1 MHFNSAALAL
11 LALVVPVLCIPTG
24 LLTVESANG
33 RTSGKY
39 IVTLK
44 KGVNKADLFSQA
56 KTFNVTHEWDIING
70 FAGHCDDSTLDYLRA
85 HSDVESIAEDGIL
98 RLYSTALRTNAPWGL
113 QRMCQANP
121 LRETDPNALTYS
133 YLYDSSAGKG
143 VDIYILDTGIYTGHS
158 SFQGRARWGAM
169 FGDYPDTDVLG
180 HGTHCAG
187 IAASANYGV
196 AKAANLI
203 AVKVV
208 GDNGQV
214 YYCFVK
220 LSSTDPLTLAK
231 VKLLTISGMNWVQSQ
246 ASSSHRPSVA
256 SMSFSCSAAVTA
268 VDNAVA
274 SLTSNGVHVVAS
286 AGNQGV
292 LASNFSPARAPSALT
307 VASSDIADNFASS
320 SNYGGAVKLIAP
332 GVDVI
337 STFIGSPT
345 STRSLSGTS
354 MAAAYVS
361 GLVAYYIGMNGNRSP
376 ADLIIELQHRSIKN
390 VVHNVPLQTVN
401 NLAQDIY

>member
-1 MHFNSAALAL
+1 MHFNSVALAL

-33 RTSGKY
+33 QTSGKY

-85 HSDVESIAEDGIL
+85 HSDVESIAEDGIASL
-98 RLYSTALRTNAPWGL
+98 DNVLVQTNAPWGL

-158 SFQGRARWGAM
+158 SFQGRARWGAT
-169 FGDYPDTDVLG
+169 FGDYPDTDVIG

-203 AVKVV
+203 AVKVI
-208 GDNGQV
+208 GDNNEGQT
-214 YYCFVK
+214 
-220 LSSTDPLTLAK
+220 SDI
-231 VKLLTISGMNWVQSQ
+231 ISGMNWIQSQ
-246 ASSSHRPSVA
+246 AASSHRPSVA
-256 SMSFSCSAAVTA
+256 SISFSCKAAVTA

-286 AGNQGV
+286 AGNRGV

-390 VVHNVPLQTVN
+390 VVHNVRECIHLFSRCKF
-401 NLAQDIY
+401 AHIGWK